1 MSQVPYGPFLSHL
14 DPLEAHSEP
23 ALVVR
28 SRNQGTWTR
37 LRTGL
42 PYPGTSPGRQVPW
55 LRLWA
60 TRPPPR
66 GESGCGG
73 SGVEAPAGP

>member
-1 MSQVPYGPFLSHL
+1 MSQVPYGPVLSHL
-14 DPLEAHSEP
+14 DPLEAYSEL

-28 SRNQGTWTR
+28 SRDQGTWTR

-42 PYPGTSPGRQVPW
+42 PYPGTSPGRQVPQ

-60 TRPPPR
+60 TQPSPR
-66 GESGCGG
+66 RESGCGG
-73 SGVEAPAGP
+73 SGVVAPAGP